1 MAQKFREICFREIG
15 NMNLIG
21 FDYNSAFINSKLNL
35 DNGKYCEKCAPGYTN
50 LTAGCIG
57 INGTNKSTTIIKTIS
72 TLI

>member
-1 MAQKFREICFREIG
+1 MFREICFREIG
-15 NMNLIG
+15 NMNLIR

-57 INGTNKSTTIIKTIS
+57 INGTNKSTTIIKPFQR
-72 TLI
+72 